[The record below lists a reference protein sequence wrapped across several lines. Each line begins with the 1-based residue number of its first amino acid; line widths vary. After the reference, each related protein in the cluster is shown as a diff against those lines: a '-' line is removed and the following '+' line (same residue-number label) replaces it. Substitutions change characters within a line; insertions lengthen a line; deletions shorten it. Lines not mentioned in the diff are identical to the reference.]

1 MLIKFVEPDPRA
13 GTVARMDSS
22 RGQQLIDAGAAVLA
36 AEDTAAAPA
45 TPALGAP
52 QNAPAK
58 AARQPKNPHKT
69 PPVHKPA
76 APEGADPVLTTEAA
90 PPAQDQDH
98 AGPDADTTR

>member
-1 MLIKFVEPDPRA
+1 MLIKFVKPDPRA

-36 AEDTAAAPA
+36 AEGTAAAPA

-52 QNAPAK
+52 LKAAPR
-58 AARQPKNPHKT
+58 AARQPKAPPKE
-69 PPVHKPA
+69 PPVNKPS
-76 APEGADPVLTTEAA
+76 DPDGTNPVVTTDAA

-98 AGPDADTTR
+98 AGPDADTAR